1 MAESSD
7 SKVIGGTPGDSEDER
22 SLSSIRRRNWRL
34 LVLIV
39 ILAWLGGV
47 LLIRSRKPSESP
59 LPREEQAAVPLPEL
73 TADLD
78 PQYRMLLEEGLDAS
92 RRLIE
97 AFPDSPDA
105 TGTVA
110 MLHHL
115 AHDKA
120 NEAVCWRRC
129 LELDP
134 AFARA
139 YQWLATRATDDG
151 NYEEAETLI
160 RQAMAAGCSRPE
172 FPAVLGTALMQQGKL
187 EEAADVLKKDVQNNP
202 RMAPSRVLLG
212 QTYLQLKK
220 YQEAK
225 GEFEA
230 ALMLDPDSTR
240 AHLGLATACTKL
252 GLEEDAERYRA
263 EFDRLKDLEQ
273 KAEREKQ
280 KGRQDELVAPQWV
293 SEIMMIAGKVYLAR
307 GRLEESEQHLA
318 RAAELDPTD
327 TECREAL
334 SAVYDRQGRHDKALE
349 VVEQLRN
356 LEPQNLTHL
365 RNLGVLYGRL
375 GQLDAAEAVFRD
387 LCQLAPQQAVGYAGL
402 AEIYMRKDESLSEA
416 KTLAT
421 TAVRLQP
428 TAWNYLILA
437 SICEK
442 GGDNEGA
449 RAAMK
454 QAQAID
460 PQNPM
465 FQQSQQAAPPSP

>member
-1 MAESSD
+1 MWS
-7 SKVIGGTPGDSEDER
+7 
-22 SLSSIRRRNWRL
+22 RRRNWRL

-39 ILAWLGGV
+39 ILAWLGGI
-47 LLIRSRKPSESP
+47 LLIRSRNALESAPSHD
-59 LPREEQAAVPLPEL
+59 EQAAVQLPLPEL
-73 TADLD
+73 KDDLD
-78 PQYRMLLEEGLDAS
+78 PQYRMLMEEGLEAS

-97 AFPDSPDA
+97 AFPNSPDA
-105 TGTVA
+105 TATVA

-134 AFARA
+134 SYARA

-151 NYEEAETLI
+151 NYEEAEALI
-160 RQAMAAGCSRPE
+160 RQGLAAGCNRPE

-187 EEAADVLKKDVQNNP
+187 EEAAEVLGKDVQNNP

-230 ALMLDPDSTR
+230 ALMLDPGSTR

-252 GLEEDAERYRA
+252 GLDEDAKRYRA

-273 KAEREKQ
+273 TAEREKQ
-280 KGRQDELVAPQWV
+280 KGRQDELVAPRWV
-293 SEIMMIAGKVYLAR
+293 SEVMMIAGKVYLAHN
-307 GRLEESEQHLA
+307 RLEESEQHLG

-349 VVEQLRN
+349 VVEQLRS
-356 LEPQNLTHL
+356 LEPRNLTHL

-402 AEIYMRKDESLSEA
+402 AEIYMRKGESLSEA

-442 GGDNEGA
+442 GGDNKGA
-449 RAAMK
+449 QAAMK